1 MEESTDKSSKV
12 TYILF
17 LPGIVNLINWILI
30 VQRDV
35 GVYIELDAS
44 LVKDV
49 KLDPLNRHEALKQAL
64 KSKDVY

>member
-17 LPGIVNLINWILI
+17 LPWIVNLINWILI

-44 LVKDV
+44 LVEDV
-49 KLDPLNRHEALKQAL
+49 KLDPLNRHEALKQPL
-64 KSKDVY
+64 KS